1 MKDLSILMTLVVLTG
16 CTRPN
21 ASIRPPAHSPVGSY
35 TGQIS
40 LGSISPPTTEVFTV
54 IFTLRDDGTGE
65 TAVSSQSERESH
77 AFTWVET
84 TNGLIFTLPDGDSAR
99 YAYTNEML
107 VPLKDDGTREGP
119 YVFRKTRTPNQGIQP
134 TQ

>member
-1 MKDLSILMTLVVLTG
+1 MKNLSILLTLAVLIG
-16 CTRPN
+16 CTRPE
-21 ASIRPPAHSPVGSY
+21 ASIRPSAHSPVGSY

-40 LGSISPPTTEVFTV
+40 LGSISPPTTEVFDV
-54 IFTLRDDGTGE
+54 IFTLRADGTGE

-77 AFTWVET
+77 AFTWVDT
-84 TNGLIFTLPDGDSAR
+84 KDGLIFTLPDGDSAR
-99 YAYTNEML
+99 YAFTNNML

-134 TQ
+134 TK